1 MDALLKRYAPALL
14 PAFAAVVGIFTA
26 LGDANLGALTDW
38 RTWVQVGI
46 VLLTTAAVYV
56 LKLLPAG
63 WRGAYKVGAPI
74 LAALLTAAVA
84 AVPTGEPLNKAN
96 LVLIGTAIVKVLLTW
111 LGVAIRLEPIKV
123 DATSTPAG
131 QVPVITVLGA
141 NDALEEGDGLA
152 DPSNAPPK
160 HLATS

>member
-56 LKLLPAG
+56 LKLLPTG

-74 LAALLTAAVA
+74 IAAMLTAAVA

-96 LVLIGTAIVKVLLTW
+96 LILIGVAIVKILVTW
-111 LGVAIRLEPIKV
+111 LGVAIRLEPVKI
-123 DATSTPAG
+123 DARATAAG
-131 QVPVITVLGA
+131 TVPIITALGA
-141 NDALEEGDGLA
+141 TDALEEGDGLA